1 MPGTTRVTFD
11 YSTNDLSSQRGKK
24 GMESLEAMSSIK
36 PNSNGS
42 NQSDNKGKQSEFVNN
57 LEDDKN
63 MVDFLDDEANY
74 LEVDM
79 GQIDE
84 EERPFMVVD
93 KDTGRVY
100 DIRNEKHVD
109 RLTDVFTS
117 FRDGTAIDKNKGEDL
132 AQSNMTTG
140 TGRKTMNQDAWGDWW
155 KIKKKNNQEFL
166 WAVESCDIEK
176 MKKFLSPEKMQGMVA
191 DANF

>member
-1 MPGTTRVTFD
+1 
-11 YSTNDLSSQRGKK
+11 
-24 GMESLEAMSSIK
+24 
-36 PNSNGS
+36 
-42 NQSDNKGKQSEFVNN
+42 
-57 LEDDKN
+57 
-63 MVDFLDDEANY
+63 
-74 LEVDM
+74 
-79 GQIDE
+79 
-84 EERPFMVVD
+84 MVVD

-191 DANF
+191 DANFQGLD